1 MFKTTKTKIIALV
14 LVGVVALGGAVYAT
28 TALAAN
34 GAFASTASTATAQAA
49 QTAAAGS
56 QLRSAVLGMLK
67 NRMGLTGP
75 DAENLADQM
84 IARMQNIDPNFDL
97 QAMVNW
103 CNQFTG
109 ANTNGWG
116 MMGGNGSAYSGRG
129 MMGAGTIPSAGSS
142 NPSGASPQDSG
153 SGSNPTGIM
162 GGGMMGASGLR

>member
-1 MFKTTKTKIIALV
+1 MFKTTKAKIIGLV

-28 TALAAN
+28 TALAVN
-34 GAFASTASTATAQAA
+34 GASASTPTAQAA